1 MIINVLSSD
10 AVVTETGF
18 ALVIKYWPAF
28 LSWMIPMLGAVL
40 MPVFAKFGN
49 KFRDMMAVVFGGGA
63 AVSTLAMVPWLLS
76 GNTPG
81 DIKVFNWINFTGN
94 PLEMGVLVDPIT
106 ILIVNVVACISF
118 LIIVYSTSYMHGDD
132 NLTRF
137 WFFFLF
143 FIGSMLLLVVSNNLL
158 QTMIGW
164 EGVGICSYGL
174 IGYYYRDAKERWL
187 GGPEPTPMYPPSH
200 AGMKAFVVTGVGDVF
215 ILAAIF
221 IIFNFAGT
229 LNYTELIQ
237 TAPVWLTEMSQ
248 YPGLIALTAILFL
261 GGPIGKSAQFPLHEW
276 LPEAMAGPTSVSA
289 LIHAATMVKAGVYL
303 VARIS
308 PVFYIGA
315 HVLHL
320 PEAKIFFTTIA
331 IVGGFTTFL
340 AASQAVVSIELKKI
354 LAYSTVSQI
363 GYMMLGLGLSGLT
376 EGAYVAGMTAG
387 IFHLISHALF
397 KAALFLGAGSVIH
410 SIHSIY
416 TFDMGGL
423 KKYMPKTFWLMVL
436 ATISLAGV
444 PPFSGFWSKDA
455 VFIAA
460 MLAGT
465 PLAYAL
471 LAVGGISAAMT
482 MMYSIRYIWLT
493 FLAPESDHIKEM
505 DHHGHT
511 PHEAP
516 IVMWGPIALLVAVM
530 LGISVLGL
538 VGQFNPAL
546 NPEIFVEH
554 QVEHALHAIMPP
566 EVELH
571 VPHIGFDIKSQAWT
585 LSAFLL
591 AIGIISGKT
600 YYWGSSV
607 TEWDMERTGWRK
619 SVYNFLWNRWY
630 LNKLY
635 YLVFVDGFILV
646 GRSVY
651 ASLEKGVFDRI
662 TPVVSGLFIKLG
674 VDLYGTLETEILDE
688 GLNNGVPA
696 LASSL
701 YHRAKKLQTGVLS
714 YNIAYMAFI
723 FVFLILVLLS
733 FGGMN

>member
-1 MIINVLSSD
+1 MILNVL
-10 AVVTETGF
+10 ATEAATETGM
-18 ALVIKYWPAF
+18 ALVMKYWPAF
-28 LSWMIPMLGAVL
+28 FCWIIPMAGAVL

-49 KFRDMMAVVFGGGA
+49 KFRDLMAVVFGGGA
-63 AVSTLAMVPWLLS
+63 AVSTLAMIPWLIS
-76 GNTPG
+76 GHPPG
-81 DIKVFNWINFTGN
+81 DVQVFEWINFFGH
-94 PLEMGVLVDPIT
+94 PLNMGVLVDPIT
-106 ILIVNVVACISF
+106 VLIVNVVSCISF
-118 LIIVYSTSYMHGDD
+118 LIIVYSTSYMHGDEH
-132 NLTRF
+132 LTRF

-143 FIGSMLLLVVSNNLL
+143 FIGSMLLLVVSNNLV

-200 AGMKAFVVTGVGDVF
+200 AGMKAFVVTGIGDVF
-215 ILAAIF
+215 ILASIF

-237 TAPVWLTEMSQ
+237 TAPVWLAEMAN
-248 YPGLIALTAILFL
+248 YPGLIAITALLFL

-320 PEAKIFFTTIA
+320 DEAMIFFTAIA

-340 AASQAVVSIELKKI
+340 AASQAVVSVELKKI

-376 EGAYVAGMTAG
+376 EEAYVAGLTAG
-387 IFHLISHALF
+387 IFHLMSHALF

-423 KKYMPKTFWLMVL
+423 KKYMPKTYWLMLL

-460 MLAGT
+460 LLAGT

-471 LAVGGISAAMT
+471 LAVGGISAALT

-493 FLAPESDHIKEM
+493 FLAPESKHVHDM
-505 DHHGHT
+505 DHHGHP
-511 PHEAP
+511 PHESP
-516 IVMWGPIALLVAVM
+516 VVMWGPIALLVIVM
-530 LGISVLGL
+530 LGISALGL

-546 NPEIFVEH
+546 NPEIFIEH
-554 QVEHALHAIMPP
+554 QIDHALHAIMPH

-571 VPHIGFDIKSQAWT
+571 VPHIDFGIKSQAWA

-591 AIGIISGKT
+591 AAGIIAGRT
-600 YYWGSSV
+600 YYLGRPV
-607 TEWDMERTGWRK
+607 DEWDMERTGWRK

-630 LNKLY
+630 MNTVY
-635 YLVFVDGFILV
+635 YLLFVDGLV
-646 GRSVY
+646 LLGKSVHGF
-651 ASLEKGVFDRI
+651 LEKMFFDRI
-662 TPVVSGLFIKLG
+662 TPVVSGLFISLG
-674 VDLYGTLETEILDE
+674 IDLYDKLETEVLDE
-688 GLNNGVPA
+688 GLNNGVPN
-696 LASSL
+696 LASSI
-701 YHRAKKLQTGVLS
+701 YDRAKKLQTGVLS
-714 YNIAYMAFI
+714 YNIAYMMII
-723 FVFLILVLLS
+723 FVVIILVLLRY
-733 FGGMN
+733 GGMN

>member
-10 AVVTETGF
+10 TVVTEAGF

-28 LSWMIPMLGAVL
+28 LCWIIPMLGAVL

-49 KFRDMMAVVFGGGA
+49 KFRDMMAVVFGAGA
-63 AVSTLAMVPWLLS
+63 AISALAMVPWLLS

-81 DIKVFNWINFTGN
+81 DVKIFNWINFAGN

-106 ILIVNVVACISF
+106 ILIINVVACISF
-118 LIIVYSTSYMHGDD
+118 LIIVYSTSYMHGDE

-143 FIGSMLLLVVSNNLL
+143 FLGSMLLLVVSNNLI

-215 ILAAIF
+215 ILASIF

-340 AASQAVVSIELKKI
+340 AASQAVVSVELKKI

-397 KAALFLGAGSVIH
+397 KGALFLGAGSVIH

-493 FLAPESDHIKEM
+493 FLAPESDHIQEM

-516 IVMWGPIALLVAVM
+516 ILMWGPIALLVAVM

-546 NPEIFVEH
+546 NPEIFIEQ
-554 QVEHALHAIMPP
+554 QVEHALHAIMPHG
-566 EVELH
+566 VELH
-571 VPHIGFDIKSQAWT
+571 VPHVGFDIKSQAWT

-591 AIGIISGKT
+591 AVGIISGRT
-600 YYWGSSV
+600 YYWGRPV
-607 TEWDMERTGWRK
+607 TEWDIERTGWRK

-630 LNKLY
+630 LNRFY
-635 YLVFVDGFILV
+635 YLVFVDGFILA

-651 ASLEKGVFDRI
+651 ASLEKGFFDRI

-674 VDLYGTLETEILDE
+674 IDLYGTLETEILDK

-696 LASSL
+696 LAFSL
-701 YHRAKKLQTGVLS
+701 YNRAKKLQTGVLS

-733 FGGMN
+733 LGGMN